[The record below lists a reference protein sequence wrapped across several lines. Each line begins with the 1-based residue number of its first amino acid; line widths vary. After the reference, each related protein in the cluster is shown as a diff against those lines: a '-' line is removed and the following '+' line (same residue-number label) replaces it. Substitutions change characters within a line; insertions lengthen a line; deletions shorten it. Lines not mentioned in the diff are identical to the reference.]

1 MRTLAAARVYLVG
14 TPLQFAHL
22 QQLWRRRL
30 NLIAA
35 VEGDDWSA
43 VIDAQTSATLPEPL
57 QPAAPSAAAPQIES
71 PFSHANVHRSIGMPG
86 NMLLS

>member
-1 MRTLAAARVYLVG
+1 M
-14 TPLQFAHL
+14 
-22 QQLWRRRL
+22 RRRL

-57 QPAAPSAAAPQIES
+57 QPAAPSAAAPPIES
-71 PFSHANVHRSIGMPG
+71 PFSHANVHRSIGKHVRG
-86 NMLLS
+86 SRSIGS